1 LFYNDNQAIIRCTKS
16 TSPCTTRT
24 SVYFLHK
31 HVYGLDISFNI
42 VDALFNFV
50 NIWRVDKRV
59 FFCASQST
67 LSMGSTIHSYAVYIR
82 SIFSKTL

>member
-1 LFYNDNQAIIRCTKS
+1 MITRLSSGVRSQLLLVLLALLCIFYIN
-16 TSPCTTRT
+16 
-24 SVYFLHK
+24 
-31 HVYGLDISFNI
+31 GLDISFNI

-59 FFCASQST
+59 FFCASQAT